1 MVCLQTKNVN
11 LRFLKL
17 SAIMALHDTNPT
29 KTLAW
34 QKLQDHFD
42 EMQNASMATMFHQDS
57 TRTSQFHL
65 KWNDFLLDYS
75 KNIIKK
81 ETIDLLLELANEA
94 QLKDAIAKYFEGDII
109 NQTENRAV
117 LHTALRD
124 KESSIIKVDGENV
137 IPEVFEVKNKIKKFT
152 NEVVSGERKGFT
164 GKPFTDVV
172 NIGIGGSDLGP
183 VMVVEALQFYK
194 NHLNLHFVSNIDG
207 DHVNEVIKKLNPE
220 TTLFVIVSK
229 TFTTQETLTNSETI
243 REWFLK
249 SASQDDV
256 AKHFVAVSTNIKRV
270 TEFGINPANVFPMW
284 DWVGG
289 RFSLWSAVGLSISLA
304 VGFDNF
310 DELLLGANEMDE
322 HFKTADF
329 DKNIP
334 VILAVLSVWY
344 NNFFGSE
351 SEALIPYTQYL
362 QKLAPYLQQGTME
375 SNGKSIGRDGKPV
388 NYQTGTIIWGEPG
401 TNAQHAFF
409 QLIHQGTKL
418 IPTDFIGFVKPLYGN
433 EDHHNKLMSN
443 FFAQTEALLHGKTEQ
458 QVQAEFDKQGLSEE
472 RAKFLLPFK
481 VFAGNKPTNTILIQK
496 LTPKTLGSL
505 VALYEHKIFVQG
517 IIWNIFSYDQW
528 GVELGKQ
535 LANSILDEIQS
546 KNVNSHDSSTTFLLN
561 YFLENK

>member
-1 MVCLQTKNVN
+1 
-11 LRFLKL
+11 
-17 SAIMALHDTNPT
+17 MALQNINPT
-29 KTLAW
+29 TTLAW
-34 QKLQDHFD
+34 QNLQKHFQ
-42 EMQNASMATMFHQDS
+42 EMQNASMSAMFSEDN
-57 TRTSQFHL
+57 TRAAQFHL
-65 KWNDFLLDYS
+65 QWNDFIVDYS
-75 KNIIKK
+75 KNIINQK
-81 ETIDLLLELANEA
+81 TIDLLLELANEA
-94 QLKDAIAKYFEGDII
+94 QLKEAIAKYFDGDII

-117 LHTALRD
+117 LHTALRATAT
-124 KESSIIKVDGENV
+124 SSIKVDGKNV
-137 IPEVFEVKNKIKKFT
+137 VPEIYEVKNKIKNFT
-152 NEVVSGERKGFT
+152 NEVVNGDRKGFT

-183 VMVVEALQFYK
+183 AMAVEALQFYK
-194 NHLNLHFVSNIDG
+194 NNLNIHFVSNVDG
-207 DHVNEVIKKLNPE
+207 DHVNEIIKKLNPE

-243 REWFLK
+243 RKWFLQ
-249 SASQDDV
+249 SAKQEDV
-256 AKHFVAVSTNIKRV
+256 AKHFVAVSTNIKNV
-270 TEFGINPANVFPMW
+270 TEFGINPENVFPMW

-310 DELLLGANEMDE
+310 DELLIGANEMDN

-334 VILAVLSVWY
+334 VTLALLSIWY

-362 QKLAPYLQQGTME
+362 QKLAPYLQQATME

-401 TNAQHAFF
+401 TNSQHAFF

-418 IPTDFIGFVKPLYGN
+418 IPTDFIGFVKSLYGN

-443 FFAQTEALLHGKTEQ
+443 FFAQTEALLHGKTKE

-472 RAKFLLPFK
+472 KAKFLLPFK
-481 VFAGNKPTNTILIQK
+481 VFKGNKPTNTILIQK
-496 LTPKTLGSL
+496 LTPKSLGSL
-505 VALYEHKIFVQG
+505 IALYEHKIFVQG

-535 LANSILDEIQS
+535 LANSILEEIHS
-546 KNVNSHDSSTTFLLN
+546 KTVNPHDSSTEFLLN
-561 YFLENK
+561 HFLKNK